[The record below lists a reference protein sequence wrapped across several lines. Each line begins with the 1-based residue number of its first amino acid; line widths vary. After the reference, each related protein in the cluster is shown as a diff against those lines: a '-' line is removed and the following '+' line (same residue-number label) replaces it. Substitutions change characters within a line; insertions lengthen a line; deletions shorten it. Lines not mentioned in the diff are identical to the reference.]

1 MRLQSPWSPRLADIE
16 ANAAE
21 RLIFALADDIIEG
34 RLAGGDRLPAHRD
47 LAWKLGIGL
56 GTVTKAYA
64 ALERRGL
71 TRSVKG
77 RGTFVAIRQAHHDR
91 QIDLSSNAPP
101 ATLNARLL
109 ARTLAGIARK
119 IDVDH
124 LNLYA
129 PAAGH
134 LEHRH
139 VLARWLET
147 LGLVVDPSHLVLT
160 SGARQALSL
169 AFDLACGPHGLLL
182 TERITYPGA
191 VALARRKGYRMQ
203 GVAIDADGMVP
214 EALAEALDSAV
225 SAGGKAVYLTPTL
238 HNPTTV
244 TMGAERRQAIAEI
257 CRRAGAWIIED
268 DVYAQAELALSPLA
282 ALAPEIVFHVNG
294 LSKSLG
300 PGLQVG
306 VLALP
311 AAFSKAAEDA
321 LQDMPLAPSP
331 LSCAVVEEWLIT
343 GVISS
348 IQRDLRHEARRRS
361 SLATS
366 LLGTA
371 ELISHPDAYNV
382 WLPMR
387 RDAANRFVSAA
398 ATAGIK
404 LTPPET
410 MMVDPEDQASGVRL
424 CLGSPSFEDLTDA
437 LTLLAGW
444 LRRDGDVTPRAS
456 SHHPVPAGLP

>member
-1 MRLQSPWSPRLADIE
+1 MLLQSPWAPRLADIE

-21 RLIFALADDIIEG
+21 RLVLALADDIIEG
-34 RLAGGDRLPAHRD
+34 RLTGGDRLPAHRD

-77 RGTFVAIRQAHHDR
+77 RGTFVAIRHARKDR

-101 ATLNARLL
+101 ASLNARLL
-109 ARTLAGIARK
+109 ARTLTAVARK
-119 IDVDH
+119 IHADH

-129 PAAGH
+129 PPAGH
-134 LEHRH
+134 LEHRR
-139 VLARWLET
+139 VLARWLDT
-147 LGLVVDPSHLVLT
+147 LGLMVEPSHLVLT
-160 SGARQALSL
+160 SCARQALAL
-169 AFDLACGPHGLLL
+169 AFDLACDSQGLLL

-191 VALARRKGYRMQ
+191 IALARRKGYQMQ
-203 GVAIDADGMVP
+203 GIRIDAEGMVP
-214 EALAEALDSAV
+214 EALADALDGAP
-225 SAGGKAVYLTPTL
+225 AGSKAVYLTPTL
-238 HNPTTV
+238 HNPTTA
-244 TMGAERRQAIAEI
+244 TMDGKRRQAIAEI

-268 DVYAQAELALSPLA
+268 GVYTPAEPTLLPLT
-282 ALAPEIVFHVNG
+282 ALAPEIAFHVNG

-300 PGLQVG
+300 PGLQIG

-311 AAFSKAAEDA
+311 AGFNQAAEGA

-343 GVISS
+343 GVIPS

-361 SLATS
+361 SLAVA
-366 LLGTA
+366 LLGRA
-371 ELISHPDAYNV
+371 ELVSDPDAYNA
-382 WLPMR
+382 WLPMP

-398 ATAGIK
+398 AAAGIK
-404 LTPPET
+404 LTPPEA
-410 MMVDPEDQASGVRL
+410 MMVDREDRASGVRL
-424 CLGSPSFEDLTDA
+424 CLGGASFEDLTEA
-437 LTLLAGW
+437 LTLLATW
-444 LRRDGDVTPRAS
+444 LKSDDEFRETS
-456 SHHPVPAGLP
+456 L